1 MAFRRISFPVLAGSV
16 TCCLAFLVSAC
27 APATSSTGTKGYIS
41 GTGAITVFDPAKR
54 SVAPPLTG
62 TDLSGEPIAIRS
74 DGSLTVINVWAS
86 WCGPCRAEAD
96 DLALAARKLADV
108 RFFGIDIR
116 DIRSSAS
123 AFVRNFAVP
132 YRSLFDPAGTSV
144 LALHD
149 LATIQS
155 PPTTLVLDRKGRL
168 AAVISGELT
177 ASTLVGLVHDISR
190 ATSRP

>member
-41 GTGAITVFDPAKR
+41 GTGAITTFDPAKR
-54 SVAPPLTG
+54 SVVPAITG
-62 TDLSGEPIAIRS
+62 TDLSGKPIAIRS
-74 DGSLTVINVWAS
+74 DGSVSVINVWAS

-96 DLALAARKLADV
+96 DLALAARRLRDV

-116 DIRSSAS
+116 DVRSSAA

-132 YRSLFDPAGTSV
+132 YRSLFDPDGTSV

-149 LATIQS
+149 LTTIQS
-155 PPTTLVLDRKGRL
+155 PPTTLVLDRRGRL
-168 AAVISGELT
+168 AAVVSGELT
-177 ASTLVGLVHDISR
+177 ASTLVGLVHDVSR
-190 ATSRP
+190 TT